1 MKNVIDKNNIIQF
14 AVARN
19 TFDKELFY
27 FINAD
32 IHHIDPISLS
42 LSKGWSYFDIE
53 EISKNIG
60 PFFANSYSIENKK
73 PPHLKDYSFYTLDE
87 LNIKFGQ
94 VYKKEDVAIKLNQ
107 FTEDLIQNIKDKL
120 SRNSTRKSIAIVY
133 LCKNGIVPFDSTSN
147 GYGLSQYKVFGCIDA
162 FKKHNIQTYAYEGNF
177 GTLLDKESLLLANPD
192 VIIINE
198 GIYINSKYNFFSK
211 RTRMLLNEFEK
222 FKSDPLLKD
231 IPAFKND
238 SIILGGIY
246 DQGPITKIYQLEML
260 AKQLYPEIF
269 GEFHIDHI
277 YLEDEQLFSRDELR
291 KILSND

>member
-14 AVARN
+14 AIARN

-42 LSKGWSYFDIE
+42 LSKGWSYSDIE

-107 FTEDLIQNIKDKL
+107 FTEKLIQTIKDKL
-120 SRNSTRKSIAIVY
+120 SRNSTKKSIAIVY

-147 GYGLSQYKVFGCIDA
+147 GYGLSQYKVFECIDA
-162 FKKHNIQTYAYEGNF
+162 FKEHNIQTYAYEGNF

-198 GIYINSKYNFFSK
+198 GIYINSKYKFFSK

-222 FKSDPLLKD
+222 FKSDSLLKD

-238 SIILGGIY
+238 AIILGGIY
-246 DQGPITKIYQLEML
+246 DQGPITRIYQLEML

-277 YLEDEQLFSRDELR
+277 YSEDEQLFSRDELR